1 MVMPRGAVRTPRHA
15 LLARP
20 VRARPHAIL
29 NWKNVSP
36 MSSAT
41 STDHAAAAAFRP
53 WHFFVILTLIAA
65 TAAVLTARKTSPEN
79 LVMLSL
85 TVFAA
90 GAASIAMY
98 RTLLPLVGRERTLR
112 ADTLGHRAQVALER
126 EKTLVLRSI
135 KDLEFDRAMGK
146 LADVDFEDMSER
158 LRARALG
165 LMRQLDASHAA
176 PRERIERELADRLSR
191 DAQRRPSRGAG
202 SARPRPAS
210 QGETIAR
217 GAGAGTEGRVSAA
230 PLADEDDEVER
241 TETSPP
247 DAILCEACEA
257 SNDADARFCKACGTK
272 LARAHA

>member
-1 MVMPRGAVRTPRHA
+1 M
-15 LLARP
+15 
-20 VRARPHAIL
+20 HAIL

-41 STDHAAAAAFRP
+41 STDAAATFRP

-65 TAAVLTARKTSPEN
+65 TAAVLTARRTSPEN

-90 GAASIAMY
+90 GAAAIAVY

-112 ADTLGHRAQVALER
+112 AETLGHRARVALER

-146 LADVDFEDMSER
+146 LADADFEEMSAR
-158 LRARALG
+158 LRARAMG
-165 LMRQLDASHAA
+165 LMRQLDAAHAA

-191 DAQRRPSRGAG
+191 ETRRPPLRGGADRMPVEE
-202 SARPRPAS
+202 RPQAAAAA
-210 QGETIAR
+210 TCDAC
-217 GAGAGTEGRVSAA
+217 GT
-230 PLADEDDEVER
+230 
-241 TETSPP
+241 T
-247 DAILCEACEA
+247 
-257 SNDADARFCKACGTK
+257 NDADARFCKECGTK
-272 LARAHA
+272 LTRGAVHA